1 MRATT
6 TMKTVRKFSLRANM
20 VLVRVRAKECG
31 DSTLS
36 HDGAH
41 MWTMCDGDFLEV
53 DDACDDAREM
63 IGPDSVDDA
72 KK

>member
-1 MRATT
+1 
-6 TMKTVRKFSLRANM
+6 MKTVRKFSLRANM

-53 DDACDDAREM
+53 DDACDDAREI

>member
-6 TMKTVRKFSLRANM
+6 TMKTVRKFSL
-20 VLVRVRAKECG
+20 RAKECG

>member
-53 DDACDDAREM
+53 DDACDDAREI
-63 IGPDSVDDA
+63 IGPDSVNDA

>member
-53 DDACDDAREM
+53 DDACDDAREI
-63 IGPDSVDDA
+63 IGPDSVNDA
-72 KK
+72 KT

>member
-1 MRATT
+1 
-6 TMKTVRKFSLRANM
+6 MKTVRKFSLRANM
-20 VLVRVRAKECG
+20 VLVCVRAKEYG